1 MNKSFKALKVS
12 LVLFVAMFAVLI
24 LAGCGNHH
32 DGKTIRVGIN
42 ASDAPIWE
50 VVKKKVKKE
59 GINLK
64 IQEFNDYNQPNMALA
79 QGGLEMNA
87 YQHTYFLDT
96 WNKAHHTDLV
106 PIGYTI
112 IQPLAMYSHKVKKV
126 SQIKKGAKITIPND
140 SSNEGRALQL
150 LQSAGLITLKNKK
163 IPSVKDVTSNPLHL
177 KFITLDAAQT
187 ARSLD
192 DVTAAVVNGN
202 VAADAKFDPKN
213 AVYREQITKKSKPW
227 INIIVAE
234 KKEKNNKNYKKVVKA
249 FQSKET
255 AKEIKKIYGNNAVTA
270 WNLNLK

>member
-1 MNKSFKALKVS
+1 MNKFFKAWKVS
-12 LVLFVAMFAVLI
+12 LVVLVSLIAVII

-32 DGKTIRVGIN
+32 DGNTVRVGIN

-64 IQEFNDYNQPNMALA
+64 ILEFNDYNQPNMALA
-79 QGGLEMNA
+79 QGGLEMNS
-87 YQHTYFLDT
+87 YQHTYFLDS
-96 WNKAHHTDLV
+96 WNKAHHTHLV
-106 PIGYTI
+106 PIGETI
-112 IQPLAMYSHKVKKV
+112 IQPLALYSNKIKKV
-126 SQIKKGAKITIPND
+126 SQIKRGDKITIPND
-140 SSNEGRALQL
+140 TSNEARALQL
-150 LQSAGLITLKNKK
+150 LESAGLITLKNKK
-163 IPSVKDVTSNPLHL
+163 LPSVKDITSNKLKL
-177 KFITLDAAQT
+177 KFTTLDAAQT

-202 VAADAKFDPKN
+202 VAADAKFNPKD

-227 INIIVAE
+227 INIIVAD

-255 AKEIKKIYGNNAVTA
+255 AKAIKKVYGNNAVTA
-270 WNLNLK
+270 WNLKLK

>member
-1 MNKSFKALKVS
+1 MSKGWKIS
-12 LVLFVAMFAVLI
+12 LVLFVAMFGLVI
-24 LAGCGNHH
+24 LAGCGNNHS
-32 DGKTIRVGIN
+32 GNTVRVGIN
-42 ASDAPIWE
+42 PSDDPIWE

-64 IQEFNDYNQPNMALA
+64 ISEFNDYNQPNMALA

-112 IQPLAMYSHKVKKV
+112 IQPMAMYSHKITKV
-126 SQIKKGAKITIPND
+126 SQIKKNAKITIPND
-140 SSNEGRALQL
+140 SSNEARALQL
-150 LQSAGLITLKNKK
+150 LESAGLIKLKNKK
-163 IPSVKDVTSNPLHL
+163 LPSTKDVISNKLNI
-177 KFITLDAAQT
+177 KFVTLDAAQT

-202 VAADAKFDPKN
+202 VAADAKFNPKN
-213 AVYREQITKKSKPW
+213 AVYREKITKQSKPW
-227 INIIVAE
+227 INIIVAD
-234 KKEKNNKNYKKVVKA
+234 KKQQNNKNYKKVVKA

-255 AKEIKKIYGNNAVTA
+255 AKEIHKIYGDNAVTA

>member
-1 MNKSFKALKVS
+1 MNKIFKGWKAL
-12 LVLFVAMFAVLI
+12 LVLFIAVIGVVVLT
-24 LAGCGNHH
+24 GCGNSHN
-32 DGKTIRVGIN
+32 GNTVRVGIN

-64 IQEFNDYNQPNMALA
+64 IVEFNDYNQPNMALA

-87 YQHTYFLDT
+87 YQHTYFLDA
-96 WNKAHHTDLV
+96 WNKAHHTNLV
-106 PIGYTI
+106 PIGYSI
-112 IQPLAMYSHKVKKV
+112 IEPLAMYSHKVTKI

-140 SSNEGRALQL
+140 TSNEARALQL

-163 IPSVKDVTSNPLHL
+163 LPSVKDVTSNKLHL

-202 VAADAKFDPKN
+202 VAADAKFNPKT
-213 AVYREQITKKSKPW
+213 AVYREPITKKSKPW
-227 INIIVAE
+227 INIIVADN
-234 KKEKNNKNYKKVVKA
+234 KEKNNKNYKKVVKA
-249 FQSKET
+249 YQSKET
-255 AKEIKKIYGNNAVTA
+255 AKEIKKVYGGNAVTA
-270 WNLNLK
+270 WNLKLK